1 MVTPL
6 DIQLGSES
14 LTIQK
19 NIKIWLRTPMVGN
32 TIGDALTNNA
42 LYRSRCVD
50 GLFLSTIVTTH
61 MCHQI
66 SDLTEHVAS
75 DHHFLLHF
83 LSTYPG

>member
-32 TIGDALTNNA
+32 TIGDALKILEQVQKTFRFYI
-42 LYRSRCVD
+42 L
-50 GLFLSTIVTTH
+50 
-61 MCHQI
+61 
-66 SDLTEHVAS
+66 
-75 DHHFLLHF
+75 
-83 LSTYPG
+83 

>member
-32 TIGDALTNNA
+32 TIGDALIMRTVKNYIT
-42 LYRSRCVD
+42 L
-50 GLFLSTIVTTH
+50 
-61 MCHQI
+61 
-66 SDLTEHVAS
+66 
-75 DHHFLLHF
+75 
-83 LSTYPG
+83 